1 MSATDE
7 STQYQFQAE
16 IAQLLQLLS
25 HSLYQN
31 REISIRELVSNASD
45 ALDKARF
52 VAVSSDAIASDEK
65 FEIQIVPDKDA
76 KTLTIRDNGIGMSQE
91 DLINNLG
98 TIARSGSLDFM
109 SKLSGDEKADMSIIG
124 QFGVGFYS
132 AFMLAD
138 KVEVVTR
145 SHTEDAGWRWESEGT
160 GNFTIE
166 PAEVASRG
174 TEIRLHLKDDLA
186 GEFTEAT
193 RLKYIVSKYST
204 FVPYPIKL
212 DDEHIND
219 QPPIWVEPKSSLKQE
234 QYDEFFQYLTHQPGK
249 PLWHL
254 HLSSDSPFQ
263 FYSILFCGETNLER
277 LGFGNDGHGLHLCA
291 KRILVQNDNRDLLP
305 EYLRFLHG
313 LVDSAD
319 LPLNVSRES
328 LQDNTVFRK
337 MRKVLVKRVLDHLA
351 KMARDAEAYAKFYEQ
366 FGSIL
371 REGVSSDFENKDKI
385 AGLLRF
391 ESSHD
396 ADVRTSLA
404 EYVERAP
411 EEQKQIYFLGGPDRA
426 SIERSPNL
434 EVFRKRNLEVL
445 YIIDPA
451 DEFVLSHVGKFNDHD
466 IVSVDAADLQ
476 LPDTPESDDAK
487 EDKDNP
493 DEPDAAGLGLV
504 LKLFK
509 DALGDQVTDV
519 RKSERLTTS
528 ACCVVNAEGGMSTQ
542 MQKVLQLNAP
552 GFEMNKL
559 ILEVNPTVPLVK
571 RLCELSKNDDN
582 GAFIKECGRQLYA
595 NALVQAGL
603 APNGDEM
610 ADRVQKFMEEL
621 ADKKSSIAMG

>member
-1 MSATDE
+1 M
-7 STQYQFQAE
+7 
-16 IAQLLQLLS
+16 
-25 HSLYQN
+25 
-31 REISIRELVSNASD
+31 
-45 ALDKARF
+45 
-52 VAVSSDAIASDEK
+52 
-65 FEIQIVPDKDA
+65 
-76 KTLTIRDNGIGMSQE
+76 
-91 DLINNLG
+91 
-98 TIARSGSLDFM
+98 
-109 SKLSGDEKADMSIIG
+109 
-124 QFGVGFYS
+124 
-132 AFMLAD
+132 
-138 KVEVVTR
+138 
-145 SHTEDAGWRWESEGT
+145 
-160 GNFTIE
+160 
-166 PAEVASRG
+166 
-174 TEIRLHLKDDLA
+174 
-186 GEFTEAT
+186 
-193 RLKYIVSKYST
+193 
-204 FVPYPIKL
+204 
-212 DDEHIND
+212 
-219 QPPIWVEPKSSLKQE
+219 
-234 QYDEFFQYLTHQPGK
+234 
-249 PLWHL
+249 
-254 HLSSDSPFQ
+254 
-263 FYSILFCGETNLER
+263 
-277 LGFGNDGHGLHLCA
+277 
-291 KRILVQNDNRDLLP
+291 
-305 EYLRFLHG
+305 
-313 LVDSAD
+313 DSAD

-476 LPDTPESDDAK
+476 LPDTPESDETK

-509 DALGDQVTDV
+509 DALGGQVTDV

-582 GAFIKECGRQLYA
+582 GAFIQECGRQLYA